1 MGCGYHV
8 YKWPVNQEGGCPP
21 EENALGRRVN

>member
-1 MGCGYHV
+1 M